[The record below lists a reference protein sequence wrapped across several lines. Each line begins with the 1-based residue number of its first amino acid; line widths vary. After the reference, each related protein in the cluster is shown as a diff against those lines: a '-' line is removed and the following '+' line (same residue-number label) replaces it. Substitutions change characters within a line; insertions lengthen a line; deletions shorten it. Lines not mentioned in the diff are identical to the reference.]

1 MNDQS
6 ELQTA
11 EASFFAEDAEFSESA
26 LAAAGDSHARRPACA
41 PFKNAPLDH
50 SNLARRIHDNLNWA
64 HLFDAE
70 ASPTPS
76 VDLWKEIKALWAKPE
91 EEFVTG
97 LYDVLLGRPP
107 EPSNLAKMCV
117 ALAQGASR
125 FALVR
130 TIALSDEAA
139 FSQLDVSWLA
149 QLDDAESDDV
159 WKKMQSLWGEPDRLF
174 VAGLY
179 PLLLVRPP
187 DWIGVAA
194 HCRAMKAGTSRVC
207 VVRAVALSDEAQV
220 RGLSLSWLPRLE
232 TLPPPA
238 PRPPLLSL
246 GWLKAAF
253 RRWRQGEKI
262 ASTASPS
269 VAEAALQPVGAAAEG
284 GGS

>member
-11 EASFFAEDAEFSESA
+11 EASFFVEDAEFSESA
-26 LAAAGDSHARRPACA
+26 LAAAGESYARGQASA
-41 PFKNAPLDH
+41 PLENAPLDQ

-64 HLFDAE
+64 HLFDVE
-70 ASPTPS
+70 ASPTPP
-76 VDLWKEIKALWAKPE
+76 VDLWPEIKALWAKPE

-107 EPSNLAKMCV
+107 EPSNRAKMCV
-117 ALAQGASR
+117 ALAKGASR

-130 TIALSDEAA
+130 TIALSDEAV
-139 FSQLDVSWLA
+139 FSQLDVSCLA
-149 QLDDAESDDV
+149 QVDDAESNAV
-159 WKKMQSLWGEPDRLF
+159 WEKMQSLWGKPDRLF

-187 DWIGVAA
+187 DWMGVAA
-194 HCRAMKAGTSRVC
+194 HCRAMKAGAPRAC
-207 VVRAVALSDEAQV
+207 VVRAVALSDEAQM

-232 TLPPPA
+232 TLPPPP

-246 GWLKAAF
+246 SWLKAAI

-262 ASTASPS
+262 ASNASPS
-269 VAEAALQPVGAAAEG
+269 DAVAALQPIGAAAEG